1 MSGDVLVSMKTVRRS
16 EWAAL
21 LGGVP
26 GPEQQR
32 VHELARERARAVQVR
47 LDAADG
53 ERDGRQGELGLTVP
67 DALAELLAGRAAQD
81 GPGAGAAYR
90 RALIALLAG
99 IGSEPVVLGSYAA
112 PPKALYARMD
122 EEMRELGVP
131 EALLPHRYLFAGA
144 PEELPLP
151 EPPDGHPGLG
161 SLPVDRAGA
170 LAEAG
175 RRVAYSLGTT
185 YYAVRPLV
193 DALESAH
200 QEWQRALRSGRRDH
214 ADLVVFWSDD
224 E

>member
-16 EWAAL
+16 ELAAL
-21 LGGVP
+21 LGGAQ

-32 VHELARERARAVQVR
+32 ARDLARERARAVQAR
-47 LDAADG
+47 LDAAAG
-53 ERDGRQGELGLTVP
+53 ESGGAQGALGLTVP
-67 DALAELLAGRAAQD
+67 DALEELLAGRVAQD
-81 GPGAGAAYR
+81 VPGAGAAYR
-90 RALIALLAG
+90 RAQIALLAG
-99 IGSEPVVLGSYAA
+99 IGSEPVLLGSYAA

-122 EEMRELGVP
+122 EEMRALGVP
-131 EALLPHRYLFAGA
+131 EPLLPYRFLFAGA

-170 LAEAG
+170 VAEAG
-175 RRVAYSLGTT
+175 RQVAYSLGTT
-185 YYAVRPLV
+185 YYAARPLV
-193 DALESAH
+193 DALEAAH

-214 ADLVVFWSDD
+214 ADLIVFWSDD